1 MSKSDFRELPNKIK
15 SVFVSNDEASVLNH
29 DGSKSLEK
37 VLQNNDATISTE
49 DGFASSLLM
58 AVNNDPSIQAAQDEM
73 LVRRL
78 GIDVLRTGK
87 DFDVTSSFFG
97 GVEDVTD
104 NTKGLAIVLSAKR
117 MVFDGGKLEAEIAEN
132 GLEAGW

>member
-1 MSKSDFRELPNKIK
+1 MLNRLILFVLFFLFSGCEAIKLPAVSKSDFRELPNKIK

-78 GIDVLRTGK
+78 GIDVLRTGIK
-87 DFDVTSSFFG
+87 KINK
-97 GVEDVTD
+97 E
-104 NTKGLAIVLSAKR
+104 
-117 MVFDGGKLEAEIAEN
+117 
-132 GLEAGW
+132 